1 MLIPGRPTAAA
12 ERRALALTMIA
23 DLKEKWFLNNRLVP
37 SSGEGIE
44 VVNPAYDQP
53 IGHTPRCSADEVDD
67 AVRSAEAAFAGWAA
81 MEGKA
86 RAALLAD
93 CACVLE
99 AHAGDLAVLLA
110 LETGKAHRTEC
121 LGEVKLIADIF
132 RYFSSFG
139 TELKGRSAPFSQTV
153 MTLTTREP
161 IGVVAGIIPW
171 NMPLM
176 FLGYKVTAPLIA
188 GNSVVLK
195 LPELA
200 PFTALKVLG
209 LIGEILPPGLVNA
222 VVGYGSET
230 GQALV
235 EHPKIQKVSF
245 TGSVETGRKVYI
257 SAAGNLKQVNLELGG
272 KSPML
277 ILPDCDLDLAVEGA
291 VSGIRFTRQA
301 QSCTSSTRV
310 YVPRK
315 RLSQFVDAALA
326 AAGALKIGDPLDDST
341 DSGAIVSR
349 RQKERIEGFIGRAID
364 EGQTPVTAGTLPA
377 EPGLRDGAFL
387 QPHFFV
393 DPPHHSEIVQ
403 EEIFG
408 PVMCV
413 FGYDSLEE
421 LVEMANDVD
430 YGLSASIWGRDIST
444 CLHLSKRLN
453 VGFTQINQNAVML
466 PGLSYAGTKASGFG
480 SESSVESMIAS
491 FTREKTTII
500 NIGDFAALQ
509 PDLQQE

>member
-12 ERRALALTMIA
+12 ERRALALTMLA
-23 DLKEKWFLNNRLVP
+23 DLKEKWFLNNRLLP
-37 SSGEGIE
+37 SGGAGIE
-44 VVNPAYDQP
+44 VVNPAYNQA
-53 IGHTPRCSADEVDD
+53 IGCTPNCSAAEVDK
-67 AVRSAEAAFAGWAA
+67 AVCSAEAAFTGWAA
-81 MEGKA
+81 TEGKA

-93 CACVLE
+93 CAGALE
-99 AHAGDLAVLLA
+99 AHSADLALLLA

-121 LGEVKLIADIF
+121 LGEVKLLADIF

-153 MTLTTREP
+153 MTLTSREP

-176 FLGYKVTAPLIA
+176 FFGYKVAAPLIA

-195 LPELA
+195 LPEVA
-200 PFTALKVLG
+200 PFTVLKVLG
-209 LIGEILPPGLVNA
+209 LLGEILPPGVVNA

-235 EHPKIQKVSF
+235 EHPKVQKVSF
-245 TGSVETGRKVYI
+245 TGSVESGRKVYV

-277 ILPDCDLDLAVEGA
+277 VLPDCDLEVAVEGA

-310 YVPRK
+310 YVPRS
-315 RLSQFVDAALA
+315 RLAHFVEAAVA
-326 AAGALKIGDPLDDST
+326 AAGKLKIGDPLDEAT
-341 DSGAIVSR
+341 DTGAIVSR
-349 RQKERIEGFIGRAID
+349 QQKERIEGFIERAVNA
-364 EGQTPVTAGTLPA
+364 GQTPLVAGTLPTEA
-377 EPGLRDGAFL
+377 GLRDGAFL
-387 QPHFFV
+387 RPYFFV
-393 DPPHHSEIVQ
+393 DPPHDSEIVQ
-403 EEIFG
+403 KEIFG

-421 LVEMANDVD
+421 LVAMANDVD
-430 YGLSASIWGRDIST
+430 YGLSASIWGKDIST

-480 SESSVESMIAS
+480 SESSLESMIAS
-491 FTREKTTII
+491 FTREKTTIV
-500 NIGDFAALQ
+500 NIGDFASLQ
-509 PDLQQE
+509 SDPSVE

>member
-1 MLIPGRPTAAA
+1 MLIPGRPTVAA
-12 ERRALALTMIA
+12 ERKALALTMVA
-23 DLKEKWFLNNRLVP
+23 ELEGKWFLNNDLV
-37 SSGEGIE
+37 SSGSEGIE
-44 VVNPAYDQP
+44 VVNPAYNQL
-53 IGHTPRCSADEVDD
+53 IGRTPNCSAAEVDH
-67 AVRSAEAAFAGWAA
+67 AVQSAHAAFSRWAA

-93 CACVLE
+93 CAAVLE
-99 AHAGDLAVLLA
+99 AEADDLALLLA

-121 LGEVKLIADIF
+121 LGEVKLVADIF

-139 TELKGRSAPFSQTV
+139 TELKGRSAPFSQSV
-153 MTLTTREP
+153 MTLTSREP

-176 FLGYKVTAPLIA
+176 FLGYKVAAPLIA

-195 LPELA
+195 LPEIA
-200 PFTALKVLG
+200 PFTLLRVLR
-209 LIGEILPPGLVNA
+209 LIGEILPPGVINA

-245 TGSVETGRKVYI
+245 TGSVESGRKVYV
-257 SAAGNLKQVNLELGG
+257 SAAARLKQVNLELGG

-277 ILPDCDLDLAVEGA
+277 VLPDCDLDVAVEGA

-310 YVPRK
+310 YVPRD
-315 RLSQFVDAALA
+315 RLADFVNLA
-326 AAGALKIGDPLDDST
+326 VAEAGKLKIGDPLEDAT
-341 DSGAIVSR
+341 DTGAIVSQ
-349 RQKERIEGFIGRAID
+349 RQKERIEGFIERAILSG
-364 EGQTPVTAGTLPA
+364 ETPRRAGVLPA

-393 DPPHHSEIVQ
+393 EPPHDSEIVQ
-403 EEIFG
+403 KEIFG

-421 LVEMANDVD
+421 LVSLANDAD
-430 YGLSASIWGRDIST
+430 YGLSASIWGKDIST
-444 CLHLSKRLN
+444 CLHLCKRLT

-480 SESSVESMIAS
+480 SESSLESMIAS

-500 NIGDFAALQ
+500 NIGDFGQLGSALSS
-509 PDLQQE
+509 L